1 MSVGISLSMSSLK
14 SFPNISDMQL
24 NIVGLDVPL
33 LFSPSFLREV
43 EIVIDNNVNDNVQLT
58 ALFISRLL
66 KGLQNLSN
74 SDMEVLK
81 SWDTFYFEIEEIGIV
96 QVSPLFDSES
106 NLRVYAIEAI
116 QWVFAKGFFSKLLP

>member
-1 MSVGISLSMSSLK
+1 
-14 SFPNISDMQL
+14 MQL

-33 LFSPSFLREV
+33 LFSPSFLREI

-74 SDMEVLK
+74 SDLEVLK
-81 SWDTFYFEIEEIGIV
+81 SWDTFSFEIEEIGIV
-96 QVSPLFDSES
+96 QVSPLFDSEIK
-106 NLRVYAIEAI
+106 LRVFAIESV
-116 QWVFAKGFFSKLLP
+116 QWLFSKGMFSQLQP

>member
-1 MSVGISLSMSSLK
+1 
-14 SFPNISDMQL
+14 MQL